1 MHDKHQNSGTT
12 TIGCDRAA
20 TVSLAD
26 RAIGFVAFTLLLGL
40 LYFGRDVLIPFTI
53 ALLLSL
59 LLDPL
64 VRVLRRLGL
73 GRTLSVLIAV
83 LTCALAIIMTTA
95 VLAMQLLRMG
105 TNLPHYERA
114 IQLKLQQLDATTVDR
129 LDEITAEVTRLTGN
143 SAGGTIQRPPAAA
156 EFTPAPEPV
165 AVELRQRPAAPLQI
179 IGRALA
185 SVWLPVETTGVVLVV
200 MLFALLEHEALR
212 DRFVRI
218 AGGAD
223 IRPTTLALNDAGERL
238 TRFFASQFTVNLG
251 VGVTIALALA
261 LLGLPQAMLWGALAM
276 LLRFVP
282 YFGIWL
288 AAALATALG
297 LAVVPE
303 WSLAIKIL
311 VIFFLIEFITAQAIE
326 PRLYGHATG
335 LSPLSVIV
343 AALFWSSLWGPVGL
357 ILSTPLTLCL
367 LVVGRHT
374 KAFGFLELLLGNV
387 QALTLAEKLYQRAL
401 CGDADEIIAL
411 ARTFLKRDSFA
422 AYCDAVLMPAV
433 HLGFIDL
440 EMGAITQSQQVR
452 MRNVLVTLVSALDGE
467 KPVRSRRPRRRSVLE
482 KADAGHILRRQ
493 RERLIAPSPGTPAAA
508 TRPVMLCAGLSAH
521 AADTFAAEVLIRVLR
536 AQELDARHLRMH
548 EPVAG
553 QPPTEVNLAG
563 VAIAYLVSA
572 FPSAQR
578 DRCGYVLDQLHALL
592 PDAIAV
598 TVFLPGVST
607 ATEPYA
613 ENAHDTLN
621 VGSFVQA
628 VQIPLERLARAKS
641 A

>member
-1 MHDKHQNSGTT
+1 
-12 TIGCDRAA
+12 
-20 TVSLAD
+20 LAD

-73 GRTLSVLIAV
+73 GRTPSVLIAV
-83 LTCALAIIMTTA
+83 AAAALAIIMTTG

-105 TNLPHYERA
+105 TNLPHYEKT

-129 LDEITAEVTRLTGN
+129 LDELTAEASRLIEG
-143 SAGGTIQRPPAAA
+143 SPGGTIQRSPAPS
-156 EFTPAPEPV
+156 EFTRAPEPL
-165 AVELRQRPAAPLQI
+165 AVELQQRPTAPLQI
-179 IGRALA
+179 IGRVLA

-212 DRFVRI
+212 DRFIRMT
-218 AGGAD
+218 GGAD

-251 VGVTIALALA
+251 VGLTIALALSF
-261 LLGLPQAMLWGALAM
+261 LGLPQATLWGALAM

-297 LAVVPE
+297 LAVAPE
-303 WSLAIKIL
+303 WSLAIKTLGLFI
-311 VIFFLIEFITAQAIE
+311 LIELITAQAIE

-343 AALFWSSLWGPVGL
+343 AALFWSSLWGPIGL

-440 EMGAITQSQQVR
+440 EMGAITKSQQVR
-452 MRNVLVTLVSALDGE
+452 MRNVLVTLVSVLHGE
-467 KPVRSRRPRRRSVLE
+467 KPERSRRLRRSSVLE
-482 KADAGHILRRQ
+482 KTDAGRILRRQ
-493 RERLIAPSPGTPAAA
+493 RERLTAPSPRPLAAPAG
-508 TRPVMLCAGLSAH
+508 PVLLCAGLSAH
-521 AADTFAAEVLIRVLR
+521 AADTFAAEVLVRVLR
-536 AQELDARHLRMH
+536 AQELDAHHLQIH
-548 EPVAG
+548 ELAAEH
-553 QPPTEVNLAG
+553 PPTEVKPAG
-563 VAIAYLVSA
+563 AAMAYLVSA
-572 FPSAQR
+572 FPSAER
-578 DRCGYVLDQLHALL
+578 DRTDYALDRLREQF
-592 PDAIAV
+592 PGTVAV
-598 TVFLPGVST
+598 TVFLPGIWT
-607 ATEPYA
+607 ATEAPT
-613 ENAHDTLN
+613 ETDHDALN

-628 VQIPLERLARAKS
+628 VQIPLEQQLARAKS